1 MARLLIPFA
10 LAVMMATGCSDSP
23 PASPAPPAGG
33 GETISGSERVG
44 WVQPAS
50 SATELAM
57 YQYAIYV
64 DSIRRLLDNSACMAT
79 ANAGG
84 FACSAP
90 LPALT
95 PGRHT
100 LELAA
105 FIIAD
110 GGSVVEGPRSA
121 PLHVTVVATTAPA
134 GSVLARSV
142 TTPEGLTL
150 EVAILADDLL
160 EPIDLA
166 VTGDRRV
173 LVAERAGRIR
183 LFATTGKPDRE
194 RAGENVLDLFR
205 HGDEAELLS
214 VALPPDFD
222 NTGRVYL
229 AMSTPGRDESL
240 LHITR
245 VRAARDVMGEAAVLS
260 THQIPPET
268 TAVVRFG
275 PDRHLYV
282 GVGTGTQ
289 PNEAQRLS
297 AAAGKILRLR
307 EDGGTPDGNPW
318 NSPVWSAGHRDPR
331 GLAWQTGSQTLW
343 EVERDEQ
350 GDELN
355 AIRAGAN
362 HGWPNVRGAQTSPHV
377 TRPSFILPA
386 GTEPSGIT
394 TVPLPTS
401 PFADSLIVSARAGQD
416 LLRVRLDSSR
426 RQQSTSPI
434 LQGRFGRIAQVAGA
448 ADGALYFITAN
459 ADEWGAGRD
468 LLIRLSP
475 VATIR
480 LPSP

>member
-1 MARLLIPFA
+1 MARLLIAFVF
-10 LAVMMATGCSDSP
+10 AVMLATGCSDSP

-64 DSIRRLLDNSACMAT
+64 DGSRRLLDNSSCAAT
-79 ANAGG
+79 ASAGG

-105 FIIAD
+105 FIVAE

-121 PLHVTVVATTAPA
+121 PLHVTVVGATAPA

-142 TTPEGLTL
+142 TTPDGLTL

-166 VTGDRRV
+166 VTGDRHV

-183 LFATTGKPDRE
+183 RFATTAEPDRE

-205 HGDEAELLS
+205 RDEEAELLS
-214 VALPPDFD
+214 IAVPPDFD
-222 NTGRVYL
+222 STGRVYL
-229 AMSTPGRDESL
+229 AVSIQGRDESL
-240 LHITR
+240 LHLTR
-245 VRAARDVMGEAAVLS
+245 VRAARNIMGEAAVLS
-260 THQIPPET
+260 THQIPPEA
-268 TAVVRFG
+268 TAVIRFG
-275 PDRHLYV
+275 PDRHLYA

-289 PNEAQRLS
+289 PNDAQQLS

-318 NSPVWSAGHRDPR
+318 SSPVWSAGHRDPR
-331 GLAWQTGSQTLW
+331 GLAWQGESQILW

-350 GDELN
+350 GDEIN
-355 AIRAGAN
+355 AIRPGAN
-362 HGWPNVRGAQTSPHV
+362 YGWPLVRGVQTNPHV
-377 TRPSFILPA
+377 TRPAFVLPA

-394 TVPLPTS
+394 TVPLPAS

-459 ADEWGAGRD
+459 AEEWGAGRD
-468 LLIRLSP
+468 MLIRLSP
-475 VATIR
+475 VATLR